1 MSSLSKPHFTKQV
14 YQALRDLHDF
24 AALQKLP
31 LVDLL
36 DKPHRT
42 LEQNVRLLRTEILSA
57 IEQLN
62 PAGNLPSRAKER
74 RPYMLLYGR
83 YVQGMST
90 IELTEELGISV
101 RQFRREHSRAL
112 NAIAELM
119 WDRLSGQ
126 LKSQGDLAGGS
137 TLVNRQEAIEAEAEQ
152 LISQARLEDLT
163 MSNLVSGVIATV
175 TPLAANRRIE
185 LASRV
190 PDDLPFI
197 RTSRTILR
205 QAIMEVLTHV
215 LRQLDEGRIVLEGC
229 FTQAVKLTIT
239 ASGTFQVDEQKRASL
254 EIGQKLITSLGGQ
267 IELSRSAS
275 HWQASITLPA
285 AEDKLIVVMDD
296 NAGLIELYQRYLSG
310 GHYRIIEAH
319 SADEAIQS
327 ARENELK
334 LIILDVMMPEQDGWE
349 ILQRLRSVQETH
361 DTPIL
366 ICSVL
371 NEPEIAYSLGASD
384 YITKPITQ
392 SDLLTKVEYWTDA
405 PLPRVE

>member
-1 MSSLSKPHFTKQV
+1 MSSLSKPQFTKQV

-36 DKPHRT
+36 DKPYRT

-90 IELTEELGISV
+90 LELAEELGISV

-112 NAIAELM
+112 SAIAELM

-126 LKSQGDLAGGS
+126 LNTKGDLTGS
-137 TLVNRQEAIEAEAEQ
+137 STVIDRQEVIEAEAEQ
-152 LISQARLEDLT
+152 LISQARMEDLALCD
-163 MSNLVSGVIATV
+163 LVSGIIATV
-175 TPLAANRRIE
+175 TPLAAHRRIHVT
-185 LASRV
+185 SRV
-190 PDDLPFI
+190 PDDLPFM

-205 QAIMEVLTHV
+205 QAIMEVLTHA
-215 LRQLDEGRIVLEGC
+215 LRQLDEGYIVLEGS
-229 FTQAVKLTIT
+229 FAQAVKLAIT
-239 ASGTFQVDEQKRASL
+239 ATGTFQVDEQKRASF
-254 EIGQKLITSLGGQ
+254 EIGQKLIASLGGQ
-267 IELSRSAS
+267 IELSSSAS
-275 HWQASITLPA
+275 HWQANMTLPA
-285 AEDKLIVVMDD
+285 AQDKLIVVMDD
-296 NAGLIELYQRYLSG
+296 NAGLVELYQRYLSG

-327 ARENELK
+327 AKENELK

-361 DTPIL
+361 NTPIL

-405 PLPRVE
+405 PLPRVG

>member
-1 MSSLSKPHFTKQV
+1 MSSLSKPQFTKQV

-112 NAIAELM
+112 AAVAELM

-126 LKSQGDLAGGS
+126 LGAESHPPDSAL
-137 TLVNRQEAIEAEAEQ
+137 LVDRREVIEAEAEQ
-152 LISQARLEDLT
+152 LISQARLEDLAL
-163 MSNLVSGVIATV
+163 SDLVSGVIATV
-175 TPLAANRRIE
+175 TPLAAHRRIR
-185 LASRV
+185 LTSRV
-190 PDDLPFI
+190 PADLPYMH
-197 RTSRTILR
+197 TSRTILR
-205 QAIMEVLTHV
+205 QAIMEVLTHA
-215 LRQLDEGRIVLEGC
+215 LRQLDEGQIVLEGS
-229 FTQAVKLTIT
+229 FAQAVKLVIT
-239 ASGTFQVDEQKRASL
+239 ATGRFQVDEHKRASL
-254 EIGQKLITSLGGQ
+254 EIGQKLMAGLGGQ
-267 IELSRSAS
+267 IELSSSAS
-275 HWQASITLPA
+275 HWQAGMTLPA

-296 NAGLIELYQRYLSG
+296 NAGLVELYHRYLGG

-327 ARENELK
+327 ARDNELK

-349 ILQRLRSVQETH
+349 VLQRLRSVQETQH
-361 DTPIL
+361 IPIL

-392 SDLLTKVEYWTDA
+392 SDLLTKVEYWADA
-405 PLPRVE
+405 PPPRVG